1 MAVGTIACCH
11 RPSKHDLPQLQGD
24 ALLLHG
30 MTIFKLLSPA
40 TPKARARNRIAIG
53 LFLSVVIHVVL
64 FVVLQPNLKKIDMQ
78 PIGEHAP
85 LEVTFVKPTA
95 IAKPAPAQPTPA
107 KQAVKKAPTPKPRQI
122 VRAKPQRSAPA
133 SASVPVAPSPTAIT
147 RAPPEMDMS
156 TMINSARE
164 RRRAAESSA
173 AAENAAARA
182 AEQGP
187 SGEDIARENIAFQAR
202 KRGGTNGVFEIVSKG
217 PRIAQYIFRG
227 WSTDARNNTRQT
239 ITVDAGPN
247 GNVER
252 AIVDSIITIIRKYY
266 TGDFNWDSQR
276 LGRIVPLSAR
286 PEDTAG
292 LQAFLMAEFFK

>member
-1 MAVGTIACCH
+1 
-11 RPSKHDLPQLQGD
+11 
-24 ALLLHG
+24 
-30 MTIFKLLSPA
+30 MTIFKLFSPA

-53 LFLSVVIHVVL
+53 LFLSIVIHVVL
-64 FVVLQPNLKKIDMQ
+64 FLVLQPNLKKIDMQ
-78 PIGEHAP
+78 ASSEHAP

-95 IAKPAPAQPTPA
+95 IAKPTPEKPTPA
-107 KQAVKKAPTPKPRQI
+107 KPVARKAPTPKPRQI
-122 VRAKPQRSAPA
+122 ARAKPQRSAPSP
-133 SASVPVAPSPTAIT
+133 SAAPVTSSPTAIT
-147 RAPPEMDMS
+147 QAPPEMDMS
-156 TMINSARE
+156 TMINAARE

-173 AAENAAARA
+173 AQENAAARA

-187 SGEDIARENIAFQAR
+187 SGDEIARANIAWQAR

-227 WSTDARNNTRQT
+227 WTTDARNNTRQT

-252 AIVDSIITIIRKYY
+252 AIVDSIIGIIRKYY

-276 LGRIVPLSAR
+276 LGRVVPLSAR
-286 PEDTAG
+286 LEDTAG
-292 LQAFLMAEFFK
+292 LRAFLMDEFFK

>member
-1 MAVGTIACCH
+1 
-11 RPSKHDLPQLQGD
+11 
-24 ALLLHG
+24 
-30 MTIFKLLSPA
+30 MTIFKLFSPA

-53 LFLSVVIHVVL
+53 LFLSVVIHVLL
-64 FVVLQPNLKKIDMQ
+64 FVVLQPNLKKIDMT
-78 PIGEHAP
+78 PIGERAP
-85 LEVTFVKPTA
+85 LEVTFVKPTT
-95 IAKPAPAQPTPA
+95 IAKPTPEKPTPA
-107 KQAVKKAPTPKPRQI
+107 KPVAKKAPTPKPRQI
-122 VRAKPQRSAPA
+122 ARAKPQRSSPAP
-133 SASVPVAPSPTAIT
+133 SAVPVAPSPTAIT

-156 TMINSARE
+156 TMINANRE
-164 RRRAAESSA
+164 RRQAAEASA
-173 AAENAAARA
+173 AQENAAARA

-187 SGEDIARENIAFQAR
+187 SGDDIARANIAWQAR

-227 WSTDARNNTRQT
+227 WTTDARNNTRQT

-252 AIVDSIITIIRKYY
+252 AIVDSIISVIRKYY

-276 LGRIVPLSAR
+276 LGRVVPLSAR

-292 LQAFLMAEFFK
+292 LRAFLMDEFFK